1 MSVGDN
7 IKKRRYELRM
17 SQQELANAMGYRTR
31 STIAKIESGEN
42 DVSQKKLQHFA
53 RVLETTVEALVSG
66 YTAPQ
71 TVFLPELEVGEQH
84 GKVAVIILAGGKT
97 GKNNQSIP
105 SQFINVH
112 GKPILVY
119 SMDAYQA
126 HPAVND
132 IYVVCLKGW
141 ENIVRAYAKQY
152 GITKLR
158 GLVPGGSSGVASLKN
173 GLDYIKKLYGP
184 DDLILVQESTRPMVT
199 VETISRLLQASSEQG
214 SGTIC
219 HSMRDYV
226 QFHLEAGQ
234 AEYLDRSTTIALQS
248 PEAHRFG
255 LMQEVFEK
263 AKESGAPLAESCF
276 TMLLHRLGYK
286 IHFVESD
293 INNIKLTREEDLT
306 VFSAL
311 MKP

>member
-1 MSVGDN
+1 M
-7 IKKRRYELRM
+7 
-17 SQQELANAMGYRTR
+17 
-31 STIAKIESGEN
+31 
-42 DVSQKKLQHFA
+42 
-53 RVLETTVEALVSG
+53 
-66 YTAPQ
+66 
-71 TVFLPELEVGEQH
+71 GEQN
-84 GKVAVIILAGGKT
+84 GRVAVIILAGGKT
-97 GKNNQSIP
+97 GKNHQSIP

-141 ENIVRAYAKQY
+141 ENIVRAYANQF

-184 DDLILVQESTRPMVT
+184 NDLILVQESTRPMVT

-234 AEYLDRSTTIALQS
+234 ATYRDRDTMIALQS

-263 AKESGAPLAESCF
+263 AKESGQPLTESCF
-276 TMLLHRLGYK
+276 TMLLYRLGYR

-311 MKP
+311 TKP